1 MTDDLTAYEQ
11 RAFEWLSHH
20 CEPRSAVKDN
30 DVAVFHNLSPEA
42 ESAVIAAAAQ
52 WQRTKVEAG
61 YGAITWPSRLGGA
74 GLSSEYER
82 AFLRAEGAF
91 ATPADHEVRRI
102 TVNLT
107 APTLSVHGTHEQQET
122 YIRRFLRCD
131 SIVCQLF
138 SEPDAGSDLASLR
151 TRATFADGEWRI
163 DGSKVW
169 VSGAQFADYGFLL
182 ARTDPAA
189 PTHAGITAFLLPL
202 ETQGVTVR
210 PIRQIT
216 GGRSFNEVF
225 MDNVHLADANRIG
238 EIGAGWQVAKT
249 MLGFER
255 RQSGSRAGVGA
266 SWSQLRDLART
277 HDRVRDPAVRD
288 ALVRTYMHEA
298 LRSVTRLRS
307 AAGNAN
313 GTAGPSGSLGKLLW
327 VQGLQNI
334 GETAIQLLA
343 VSLIAQAGS
352 EEDFGWNQHVLGAI
366 GYRIA
371 GGTDEIQRNIIA
383 EGVLGLP
390 RDIRAH
396 GDPAKVGPPTHD
408 EAN

>member
-1 MTDDLTAYEQ
+1 MTDELTAYEQ
-11 RAFEWLSHH
+11 RAHEWLAQH
-20 CEPRSAVKDN
+20 CEPRSAAKNN
-30 DVAVFHNLSPEA
+30 DVTVFHDLSTEE
-42 ESAVIAAAAQ
+42 ESAVITAAAQ
-52 WQRTKVEAG
+52 WQRRKVEAG
-61 YGAITWPSRLGGA
+61 YGAITWTDRFGGA

-82 AFLRAEGAF
+82 AFLLAEGAY

-107 APTLSVHGTHEQQET
+107 APTLSAHGTHEQQET

-151 TRATFADGEWRI
+151 TRASLDGDEWRI

-182 ARTDPAA
+182 ARTDPTA
-189 PTHAGITAFLLPL
+189 PTHTGITAFLLPL
-202 ETQGVTVR
+202 EAQGVTVR

-225 MDNVHLADANRIG
+225 MDDVRLADANRIG
-238 EIGAGWQVAKT
+238 EVGAGWKVAKT

-266 SWSQLRDLART
+266 SWAQLKDLAQT
-277 HDRVRDPAVRD
+277 QDRVRDPAVRD
-288 ALVRTYMHEA
+288 ALIRTYMHEA

-307 AAGNAN
+307 AAGSAK
-313 GTAGPSGSLGKLLW
+313 GTRGPSGSLGKLLW

-334 GETAIQLLA
+334 GDAASQLLGI
-343 VSLIAQAGS
+343 SLIAEAGS
-352 EEDFGWNQHVLGAI
+352 EEDFGWNQHVLGAV
-366 GYRIA
+366 GFRIA

-390 RDIRAH
+390 RDVRAP
-396 GDPAKVGPPTHD
+396 DRPAKVKTLTHD
-408 EAN
+408 EAG